1 MAAAPNQKIVYIG
14 DRMPRD
20 SEHPY
25 TEQSIE
31 AMRHAASELSGDR
44 FKVWMYLSKNRDDF
58 VLELSQK
65 DMLKWGV
72 KKDTYQR
79 AVNDLIELGYLV
91 EVNAER
97 NEWRFEEYPR
107 ENKREQ
113 VVAPAAPAVKSDK
126 GWDF

>member
-1 MAAAPNQKIVYIG
+1 MASPNQKVVYIG
-14 DRMPRD
+14 NRVERD
-20 SEHPY
+20 AAHPY

-31 AMRHAASELSGDR
+31 AMAHAARELSGDR

-65 DMLKWGV
+65 DLLKWGV

-79 AVNDLIELGYLV
+79 AINDLIELGYLV
-91 EVNAER
+91 QIDEKR
-97 NEWRFEEYPR
+97 NEWRFEEFPEEVKVEER
-107 ENKREQ
+107 
-113 VVAPAAPAVKSDK
+113 PAAVATKSDG

>member
-1 MAAAPNQKIVYIG
+1 MASPNQKIVYIG
-14 DRMPRD
+14 NRVERD
-20 SEHPY
+20 ATHPY

-31 AMRHAASELSGDR
+31 AMAHAARELSGDR

-65 DMLKWGV
+65 DLLKWGV

-91 EVNAER
+91 QIDEKR
-97 NEWRFEEYPR
+97 NEWRFEEFP
-107 ENKREQ
+107 EEVKMEEK
-113 VVAPAAPAVKSDK
+113 PAAVATKSDG

>member
-1 MAAAPNQKIVYIG
+1 MASPNQKIVYIG
-14 DRMPRD
+14 ERLPRD
-20 SEHPY
+20 VSHPY

-58 VLELSQK
+58 TLELSQK

-79 AVNDLIELGYLV
+79 AINDLIDLGYLV
-91 EVNAER
+91 EIDKER
-97 NEWRFEEYPR
+97 NEWEFIEYPR
-107 ENKREQ
+107 EKVEKNA
-113 VVAPAAPAVKSDK
+113 VPAVMTSDK
-126 GWDF
+126 AWDF

>member
-1 MAAAPNQKIVYIG
+1 MASPNQKVVYIG
-14 DRMPRD
+14 NRVERD
-20 SEHPY
+20 ATHPY

-31 AMRHAASELSGDR
+31 AMAHAARELSGDR

-65 DMLKWGV
+65 DLLKWGV

-79 AVNDLIELGYLV
+79 AINDLIELGYLV
-91 EVNAER
+91 QIDEKK
-97 NEWRFEEYPR
+97 NEWRFEEFP
-107 ENKREQ
+107 EEVKMEEKPA
-113 VVAPAAPAVKSDK
+113 VVAIKTDS

>member
-1 MAAAPNQKIVYIG
+1 MG
-14 DRMPRD
+14 ERLPRD
-20 SEHPY
+20 VSHPY

-31 AMRHAASELSGDR
+31 AMAHAARELSGDR

-65 DMLKWGV
+65 DLLKWGV

-79 AVNDLIELGYLV
+79 AVNDLIKLGYLV
-91 EVNAER
+91 QIDEER
-97 NEWRFEEYPR
+97 NEWRFDEFPEEKK
-107 ENKREQ
+107 EEEL
-113 VVAPAAPAVKSDK
+113 AAVAVKSDG

>member
-1 MAAAPNQKIVYIG
+1 MASPNQKIVYIG
-14 DRMPRD
+14 NRVERD
-20 SEHPY
+20 ATHPY

-31 AMRHAASELSGDR
+31 AMAHAARELSGDR

-65 DMLKWGV
+65 DLLKWGV

-91 EVNAER
+91 QIDEKK
-97 NEWRFEEYPR
+97 NEWRFEEFP
-107 ENKREQ
+107 EEVKMEEK
-113 VVAPAAPAVKSDK
+113 PAAVATKSDG

>member
-1 MAAAPNQKIVYIG
+1 MG
-14 DRMPRD
+14 ERLTRD
-20 SEHPY
+20 VSHPY

-31 AMRHAASELSGDR
+31 AMAHAARELSGDR

-65 DMLKWGV
+65 DLLKWGV

-79 AVNDLIELGYLV
+79 AVNDLIKLGYLV
-91 EVNAER
+91 QIDEER
-97 NEWRFEEYPR
+97 NEWRFDEFPEER
-107 ENKREQ
+107 KKEEEEI
-113 VVAPAAPAVKSDK
+113 AAVAVKSDG

>member
-1 MAAAPNQKIVYIG
+1 MASPNQKIVYIG
-14 DRMPRD
+14 NRVERD
-20 SEHPY
+20 ATHPY

-31 AMRHAASELSGDR
+31 AMAHAARELSGDR

-65 DMLKWGV
+65 DLLKWGV

-91 EVNAER
+91 QINQER
-97 NEWRFEEYPR
+97 NEWKFEEYP
-107 ENKREQ
+107 EEVTLEEK
-113 VVAPAAPAVKSDK
+113 PAAVSTKTDS

>member
-1 MAAAPNQKIVYIG
+1 MASPNQKIVYIG
-14 DRMPRD
+14 ERLPRD
-20 SEHPY
+20 TEHPY

-58 VLELSQK
+58 TLELSQK

-79 AVNDLIELGYLV
+79 AVNDLIDLGYLV
-91 EVNAER
+91 EIDKER
-97 NEWRFEEYPR
+97 NEWEFIEYPR
-107 ENKREQ
+107 EKMEKSAVP
-113 VVAPAAPAVKSDK
+113 VVMTNDK
-126 GWDF
+126 TWDF

>member
-1 MAAAPNQKIVYIG
+1 MASPNQKVVYIG
-14 DRMPRD
+14 NRVERD
-20 SEHPY
+20 AEHPY

-31 AMRHAASELSGDR
+31 AMAHAARELSGDR

-65 DMLKWGV
+65 DLLKWGV

-79 AVNDLIELGYLV
+79 AINDLIELGYLV
-91 EVNAER
+91 QIDEKR
-97 NEWRFEEYPR
+97 NEWRFEEFPEEVKVEER
-107 ENKREQ
+107 
-113 VVAPAAPAVKSDK
+113 PAAVATKSDG

>member
-1 MAAAPNQKIVYIG
+1 MASPNQKIVYIG
-14 DRMPRD
+14 NRVERD
-20 SEHPY
+20 ATHPY

-31 AMRHAASELSGDR
+31 AMAHAARELSGDR

-65 DMLKWGV
+65 DLLKWGV

-91 EVNAER
+91 QIDEKR
-97 NEWRFEEYPR
+97 NEWRFEEFP
-107 ENKREQ
+107 EEVKVEEK
-113 VVAPAAPAVKSDK
+113 PAAVAAKSDG

>member
-1 MAAAPNQKIVYIG
+1 MASPNQKIVYIG
-14 DRMPRD
+14 ERLPRD
-20 SEHPY
+20 VSHPY

-31 AMRHAASELSGDR
+31 AMAHAARELSGDR

-58 VLELSQK
+58 VLQLSQK
-65 DMLKWGV
+65 DLLKWGV

-91 EVNAER
+91 QIDEKK
-97 NEWRFEEYPR
+97 NEWRFEEFP
-107 ENKREQ
+107 EEVKMEEK
-113 VVAPAAPAVKSDK
+113 PAAVATKSDG